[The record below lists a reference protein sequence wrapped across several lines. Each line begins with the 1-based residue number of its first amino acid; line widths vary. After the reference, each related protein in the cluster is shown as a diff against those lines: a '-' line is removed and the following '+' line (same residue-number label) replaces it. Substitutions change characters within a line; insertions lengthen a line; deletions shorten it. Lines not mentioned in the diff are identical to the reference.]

1 MVATQPAVKS
11 VAVFCASS
19 IGNRPEFERLARRLG
34 EHLADQKVT
43 IIFGGSDVGLM
54 GVVADAA
61 LSRGG
66 HVVGVYPKDTFS
78 RDVQHA
84 GPIELRTVSSMHER
98 KSVMFELADAAVALP
113 GGFGT
118 LDELFEALTLIQTN
132 KIAKR
137 PVVLVG
143 KEYWSGM
150 TDWIKKTML
159 DAEQNISPADL
170 DLFRLVD
177 TPEEAVEYIEDFFTT
192 HSLTPNF

>member
-113 GGFGT
+113 GGLGT
-118 LDELFEALTLIQTN
+118 LDEVVELLLWNQLGIHEIPLVLLDLGSFWNKFFEFLDDAIQTGLLSSDCH
-132 KIAKR
+132 KTLRRATDPKSVTELLELLIKR
-137 PVVLVG
+137 Q
-143 KEYWSGM
+143 E
-150 TDWIKKTML
+150 
-159 DAEQNISPADL
+159 
-170 DLFRLVD
+170 
-177 TPEEAVEYIEDFFTT
+177 
-192 HSLTPNF
+192 